1 MHEILLTY
9 DEIKDSRQGSSS
21 YFFAGQKRN
30 TEKKFQKNE
39 WRKNEEGGSPYGK
52 QGYRFDHIVIAG
64 GNKM

>member
-9 DEIKDSRQGSSS
+9 DEIKDSRQGSSG

-52 QGYRFDHIVIAG
+52 
-64 GNKM
+64 